1 MIKTTL
7 SANENISPNDKE
19 ISILKECFPSCFKSD
34 GSFDMIRFSE
44 FLKDKI
50 DIAHEGYE
58 LKFLGKNYARLLSSL
73 ETETVIVP
81 DEVHNSLPENCN
93 SENIYI
99 SGDNL
104 DGLKHLLKSYAGK
117 IKCIYI
123 DPPYNTGTDGFVYND
138 KFNFTIDDLV
148 QRLSTSEDQ
157 AQHIL
162 DLTTRG
168 SASHSAWLM
177 FMYPR
182 LQLAR
187 DLLTDDG
194 IIFISIDDNEQ
205 SNCKL
210 ICDDI
215 FGEDNFLTCISRA
228 TGTPTGGGFDGL
240 VNELDYI
247 LIYARNISTASINSL
262 ERLEKDE
269 EIYNEIDEQGN
280 RYLTRSLRRTGGD
293 NRRED
298 RPTMYFPMIDPDG
311 NEVYPIGPSGYESRW
326 ICNRETAT
334 QLESNGMI
342 VWKKRKLLGK
352 EVWHPYQKHYLN
364 GKNKKPGNIWK
375 QFFCP
380 DNNQVFLWDEI
391 EGNKKAT
398 RDIRD
403 IFDGKKIFDTAK
415 PIELIEK
422 IISIGSNP
430 KDIVLDFFSGSATT
444 AHSLMNI
451 NCQSP
456 ESERKY
462 ILIQLP
468 EQVKKN
474 SDSEKVGFKTIDEIG
489 IERIIRT
496 AQRLR
501 AAYPDVLA
509 DLGFKHYTLKDI
521 SQNTLDK
528 LEQFDSSGFITDTS
542 IYDEFGAATILITWL
557 IHDGYGFTNNAKM
570 ISLSNYTAYWC
581 DNHLYCINPN
591 ISEEAIK
598 ALIDKYNTQGDFNPQ
613 NIVIFG
619 YSFNY
624 VELENIKTN
633 IKILRDSEKNLK
645 INLDIRY

>member
-1 MIKTTL
+1 
-7 SANENISPNDKE
+7 
-19 ISILKECFPSCFKSD
+19 
-34 GSFDMIRFSE
+34 
-44 FLKDKI
+44 
-50 DIAHEGYE
+50 
-58 LKFLGKNYARLLSSL
+58 
-73 ETETVIVP
+73 
-81 DEVHNSLPENCN
+81 
-93 SENIYI
+93 
-99 SGDNL
+99 
-104 DGLKHLLKSYAGK
+104 
-117 IKCIYI
+117 
-123 DPPYNTGTDGFVYND
+123 
-138 KFNFTIDDLV
+138 
-148 QRLSTSEDQ
+148 
-157 AQHIL
+157 
-162 DLTTRG
+162 
-168 SASHSAWLM
+168 M

-187 DLLTDDG
+187 DLLTNDG

-269 EIYNEIDEQGN
+269 EIYNEVDEQGN

-311 NEVYPIGPSGYESRW
+311 NEVFPIGPSGYESRW

-334 QLESNGMI
+334 QLEANGMI

-375 QFFCP
+375 YFFCP

-430 KDIVLDFFSGSATT
+430 KDIVLDFFSGSATI

-451 NCQSP
+451 NCQNQ

-462 ILIQLP
+462 ILIQIP
-468 EQVKKN
+468 EQVRKN
-474 SDSEKVGFKTIDEIG
+474 SDAEKAGFKTIDEIG
-489 IERIIRT
+489 MKRIIHT
-496 AQRLR
+496 THKLKET
-501 AAYPDVLA
+501 YPDILT
-509 DLGFKHYTLKDI
+509 DLGFKHYTLKDL
-521 SQNTLDK
+521 SQNTLNK
-528 LEQFDSSGFITDTS
+528 LEQFDNSGFITDIS
-542 IYDEFGAATILITWL
+542 IYDEFGTATILTTWL
-557 IHDGYGFTNNAKM
+557 IHDGYGFTNTAKM
-570 ISLSNYTAYWC
+570 VTLADYSAYWC
-581 DNHLYCINPN
+581 DNHLYCINPDM
-591 ISEEAIK
+591 SEESIK
-598 ALIDKYNTQGDFNPQ
+598 ALIDKYNMQGTFNPQ

-619 YSFNY
+619 YNFNY

>member
-1 MIKTTL
+1 M
-7 SANENISPNDKE
+7 
-19 ISILKECFPSCFKSD
+19 
-34 GSFDMIRFSE
+34 
-44 FLKDKI
+44 
-50 DIAHEGYE
+50 
-58 LKFLGKNYARLLSSL
+58 
-73 ETETVIVP
+73 
-81 DEVHNSLPENCN
+81 
-93 SENIYI
+93 
-99 SGDNL
+99 
-104 DGLKHLLKSYAGK
+104 LKSYAGN

-138 KFNFTIDDLV
+138 NFNFTMDDLV
-148 QRLSTSEDQ
+148 QRLSISEDQ

-311 NEVYPIGPSGYESRW
+311 NEVFPIGPSGYESRW
-326 ICNRETAT
+326 ICNRETAA
-334 QLESNGMI
+334 QLESSGMI

-398 RDIRD
+398 RDIREL
-403 IFDGKKIFDTAK
+403 FDGKKIFETAK

-451 NCQSP
+451 NCQKQ

-462 ILIQLP
+462 ILIQIP
-468 EQVKKN
+468 EPVKKN
-474 SDSEKVGFKTIDEIG
+474 SDAAKAGFKTIDEIG
-489 IERIIRT
+489 TARIIRA
-496 AQRLR
+496 AQKIKESS
-501 AAYPDVLA
+501 PDTFI
-509 DLGFKHYTLKDI
+509 DLGFKHYTLKSI
-521 SQNTLDK
+521 SQNTIDK
-528 LEQFDSSGFITDTS
+528 LEQFDNSGFITDTS
-542 IYDEFGAATILITWL
+542 IYDEFGTATILITWL

-570 ISLSNYTAYWC
+570 ISLSDYTAYWC

-591 ISEEAIK
+591 FSEEAVK

-624 VELENIKTN
+624 VEMENIKTN
-633 IKILRDSEKNLK
+633 VKILRDSEKNLK

>member
-1 MIKTTL
+1 
-7 SANENISPNDKE
+7 
-19 ISILKECFPSCFKSD
+19 
-34 GSFDMIRFSE
+34 
-44 FLKDKI
+44 
-50 DIAHEGYE
+50 
-58 LKFLGKNYARLLSSL
+58 
-73 ETETVIVP
+73 
-81 DEVHNSLPENCN
+81 
-93 SENIYI
+93 
-99 SGDNL
+99 
-104 DGLKHLLKSYAGK
+104 
-117 IKCIYI
+117 
-123 DPPYNTGTDGFVYND
+123 
-138 KFNFTIDDLV
+138 
-148 QRLSTSEDQ
+148 
-157 AQHIL
+157 
-162 DLTTRG
+162 
-168 SASHSAWLM
+168 M

-187 DLLTDDG
+187 DLLTNDG

-269 EIYNEIDEQGN
+269 EIYNEVDEQGN

-311 NEVYPIGPSGYESRW
+311 NEVFPIGPSGYESRW
-326 ICNRETAT
+326 IWNRETAT
-334 QLESNGMI
+334 QLEANGMI

-375 QFFCP
+375 YFFCP

-451 NCQSP
+451 NCQNQ

-462 ILIQLP
+462 ILIQIP
-468 EQVKKN
+468 EQVRKN
-474 SDSEKVGFKTIDEIG
+474 SDAEKAGFKTIDEIG
-489 IERIIRT
+489 MKRIIHT
-496 AQRLR
+496 THKLKET
-501 AAYPDVLA
+501 YPDILT
-509 DLGFKHYTLKDI
+509 DLEFKHYTLKDL
-521 SQNTLDK
+521 SQNTLNK
-528 LEQFDSSGFITDTS
+528 LEQFDNSGFITDIS
-542 IYDEFGAATILITWL
+542 IYDEFGTATILTTWL

-570 ISLSNYTAYWC
+570 VTLADYSAYWC
-581 DNHLYCINPN
+581 DNHLYCINPDM
-591 ISEEAIK
+591 SEESIK
-598 ALIDKYNTQGDFNPQ
+598 ALIDKYNMQGTFNPQ
-613 NIVIFG
+613 NIVIFFFF
-619 YSFNY
+619 FNY